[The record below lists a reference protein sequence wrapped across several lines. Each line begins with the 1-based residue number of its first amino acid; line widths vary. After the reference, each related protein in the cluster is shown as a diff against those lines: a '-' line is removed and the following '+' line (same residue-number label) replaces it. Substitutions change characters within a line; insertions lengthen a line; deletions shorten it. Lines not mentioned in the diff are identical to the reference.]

1 MRQNARSQLPLPQNL
16 PARFFDVRLSDL
28 EGVVDFMRK
37 AALAELVRAQ
47 APLVGA
53 QRAAKE

>member
-1 MRQNARSQLPLPQNL
+1 MSNPSPYHH
-16 PARFFDVRLSDL
+16 PARFFDVRLADF
-28 EGVVDFMRK
+28 ERVVDFMRE

-53 QRAAKE
+53 QRAAKI

>member
-1 MRQNARSQLPLPQNL
+1 MARSNPYPKNL
-16 PARFFDVRLSDL
+16 PARRLDVRLADF
-28 EGVVDFMRK
+28 ERVVDFMRG

-53 QRAAKE
+53 QRTTKI

>member
-1 MRQNARSQLPLPQNL
+1 MAHSNPSPHNL
-16 PARFFDVRLSDL
+16 PARIPDVRLADF
-28 EGVVDFMRK
+28 ERVVDFMRE

-53 QRAAKE
+53 QRTAKI